1 MQLLLTEDQD
11 VIQAL
16 SPNTP
21 QKAFTDG
28 IGPWRV
34 IRRFQYLDAAGCCNT
49 SETGPKLAIMIA
61 NEILWRLS
69 RGESPP
75 AVVVRSTRR

>member
-1 MQLLLTEDQD
+1 MQLLLMKDQY
-11 VIQAL
+11 VVQTL

-28 IGPWRV
+28 IGAFRV
-34 IRRFQYLDAAGCCNT
+34 IRRFQYLDAARCCNT

-61 NEILWRLS
+61 NEILWRVSIGS
-69 RGESPP
+69 RLPQRYG
-75 AVVVRSTRR
+75 RSTRR